1 MTGRLYIDGYDA
13 YREYGVFVRGE
24 NGYNELIAFPSLKSV
39 DSNDWQE
46 EDGIEA
52 DLSQPVLDT
61 KSFQL
66 PVATSYADTRWYRLI
81 ERLSDG
87 SYHTFDFRHI
97 GLSFRLRLESVTP
110 SDRLGSLALMAL
122 KLSDDFPLVGYRFAA
137 PVSAMPYDDSYTLD
151 GVAMSSYGVR
161 VLRGTLSE
169 ITKTPEVKA
178 NMLRNI
184 KTLSGAIYDPKT
196 VTYKSKDVKLYC
208 LMTAATLSGLWRNW
222 WALLYNLTQPEER
235 SLFVDAIEQAFP
247 CYYKSCQVTE
257 FYVEGKIWLAFTLTL
272 TMTHDFRIEEGDVV
286 LAAETGS
293 VVLTQQTDDAV
304 DLRRLYNIRGGVR
317 LVTSQ
322 VMRLTSYGNIRFNN

>member
-1 MTGRLYIDGYDA
+1 MTGELYIDGNDA
-13 YREYGVFVRGE
+13 YQEYGVFIRDG
-24 NGYNELIAFPSLKSV
+24 GYNELVAYPSLKTV

-61 KSFQL
+61 KSFSLQA
-66 PVATSYADTRWYRLI
+66 ATSLRDTRWYRLM

-87 SYHTFDFRHI
+87 SYHKWDFRNI
-97 GLSFRLRLESVTP
+97 GLSFRLRLESITP
-110 SDRLGSLALMAL
+110 SDSQGALALMTF
-122 KLSDDFPLVGYRFAA
+122 KLSDDFPLDGYTYAA
-137 PVSAMPYDDSYTLD
+137 PVSGLPSDDSYTLD
-151 GVAMSSYGVR
+151 GTAMTAYGVR

-222 WALLYNLTQPEER
+222 WALLYDLTRPDER
-235 SLFVDAIEQAFP
+235 TLFVDSIEQAFP

-257 FYVEGKIWLAFTLTL
+257 FYAEGKIWLAFTLTL
-272 TMTHDFRIEEGDVV
+272 TMTHDFRIEEGDIV
-286 LAAETGS
+286 LASETGG
-293 VVLTQQTDDAV
+293 VVLTQQTDEAV
-304 DLRRLYNIRGGVR
+304 DLRRLYTARGGVR
-317 LVTSQ
+317 LVTSETL
-322 VMRLTSYGNIRFNN
+322 RLTSDGNIRFNN